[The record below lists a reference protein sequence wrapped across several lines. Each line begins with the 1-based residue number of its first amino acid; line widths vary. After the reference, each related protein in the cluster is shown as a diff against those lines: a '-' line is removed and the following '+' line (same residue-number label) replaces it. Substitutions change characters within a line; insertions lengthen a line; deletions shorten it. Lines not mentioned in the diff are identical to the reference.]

1 MGEQVRGATG
11 GGVGAGRAAARPA
24 GPVQTTAT
32 LEAELHDAR
41 ALLGS
46 VVQSLLDPWV
56 LLDPVRDDA
65 GHIVDFVYL
74 DANEAACRFNG
85 RSRMELIGSTLVGL
99 LPGHIASGL
108 LEQYAGV
115 VETGEPLV
123 LDDYPYAP
131 ETARGV
137 LGWFDNRGVRV
148 GGRLSFTWRD
158 VSERHRAADALA
170 ASEGLFRTA
179 MESAA
184 IGMVVNELNGRFR
197 LVNRSL
203 CTMLKRDA
211 SWLTA
216 HDFGDVIHPDD
227 LAASHHARR
236 EMLAGRTASTI
247 SQVRLVAADGT
258 TLWARAAVV
267 LIRDAEGRPDYFLS
281 QLEDVTTERK
291 AQQELAFQAFHDP
304 LTGLR
309 NRAWILDML
318 EVDLRAATR
327 TGRSVGVL
335 FIDLDHFKV
344 VNDSLGH
351 PAGDEVLATVA
362 DRIAAGLRP
371 SDRVGRFGGDE
382 FVVVVPDAREAH
394 EVEKVAA
401 RIIDAVSEE
410 LDVRGHRVVPSVS
423 IGIAMST
430 PTSTPADLL
439 RDTDSALFR
448 AKGAGRSRW
457 QFFDQE
463 MHAHAVARLT
473 IEGQLRRAV
482 DDRRFVV
489 HYQPIVRLS
498 DRATVGYEALVRWD
512 HPERGLLLPAEF
524 LSVAE
529 ESGLIVPI
537 GEQVLD
543 AVCRRLV
550 AGPPPA
556 GPISVNI
563 SPVQMARANWH
574 EAVVATIGRHGID
587 PAALTIEVT
596 ETAVM
601 SSLDTTYRDLIALRR
616 LGMGL
621 HVDDF
626 GTGFSSISLLRDL
639 PVTGLKLD
647 ARFVQD
653 LDEGPSHANA
663 LAAGVAG
670 LVTSMGLEGIAEG
683 IETEQQARIVRALGW
698 DCGQGFYF
706 GAPAPQPAPPSPRQ
720 PLDLP

>member
-1 MGEQVRGATG
+1 M
-11 GGVGAGRAAARPA
+11 
-24 GPVQTTAT
+24 
-32 LEAELHDAR
+32 
-41 ALLGS
+41 
-46 VVQSLLDPWV
+46 
-56 LLDPVRDDA
+56 
-65 GHIVDFVYL
+65 
-74 DANEAACRFNG
+74 
-85 RSRMELIGSTLVGL
+85 
-99 LPGHIASGL
+99 
-108 LEQYAGV
+108 YAGV
-115 VETGEPLV
+115 VESGEPLV

-131 ETARGV
+131 ETAASAP
-137 LGWFDNRGVRV
+137 GWFDNRGVLV
-148 GGRLSFTWRD
+148 GGQLSFTWRD
-158 VSERHRAADALA
+158 VSERHRAAAALA

-184 IGMVVNELNGRFR
+184 IGMVINELDGEFR
-197 LVNRSL
+197 MVNRAL

-211 SWLTA
+211 DWLIGRVFA
-216 HDFGDVIHPDD
+216 DVIVPDD
-227 LAASHHARR
+227 LPLVAQARR
-236 EMLAGRTASTI
+236 EMLDGETPSTI
-247 SQVRLVAADGT
+247 TDVRLLTSEGA

-267 LIRDAEGRPDYFLS
+267 LIHDSDGRPDYFLV
-281 QLEDVTTERK
+281 QLEDVTAERQ

-318 EVDLRAATR
+318 EVDLRTAKRA
-327 TGRSVGVL
+327 GRSVGVL

-371 SDRVGRFGGDE
+371 TDRVGRFGGDE

-401 RIIDAVSEE
+401 RIVDAVGDE
-410 LDVRGHRVVPSVS
+410 LDIQGHRVVPSVS

-448 AKGAGRSRW
+448 AKAAGRSRW

-473 IEGQLRRAV
+473 IEDQLRRAV

-489 HYQPIVRLS
+489 HYQPIVRL
-498 DRATVGYEALVRWD
+498 ATGEVVGHEALVRWQ
-512 HPERGLLLPAEF
+512 HPDRGLLPPAEF

-537 GEQVLD
+537 GEQVLE
-543 AVCRRLV
+543 AVCERLV
-550 AGPPPA
+550 SGPA
-556 GPISVNI
+556 LVGPLSVNI

-574 EAVVATIGRHGID
+574 EGVVAIIRRYGVEPSR
-587 PAALTIEVT
+587 LTIEVT

-601 SSLDTTYRDLIALRR
+601 SSLDTTYRDLVALRG

-647 ARFVQD
+647 ARFVHD

-683 IETEQQARIVRALGW
+683 IETEQQARIVREQGW

-706 GAPAPQPAPPSPRQ
+706 GRPAP
-720 PLDLP
+720 